1 MGRPGS
7 AYSLVL
13 REELPYLFDL
23 HLYLG
28 RKAEAAPEAP
38 DAAAVEA
45 ARAGLLDA
53 GELPGRGRC
62 GPWVGGPLLALG
74 AASMLMHKPM

>member
-13 REELPYLFDL
+13 REELPYLLDL

-45 ARAGLLDA
+45 ARAGMSHPDSGEAAAAA
-53 GELPGRGRC
+53 GGGWRRRGQRWRR
-62 GPWVGGPLLALG
+62 GLSAR
-74 AASMLMHKPM
+74 AFR